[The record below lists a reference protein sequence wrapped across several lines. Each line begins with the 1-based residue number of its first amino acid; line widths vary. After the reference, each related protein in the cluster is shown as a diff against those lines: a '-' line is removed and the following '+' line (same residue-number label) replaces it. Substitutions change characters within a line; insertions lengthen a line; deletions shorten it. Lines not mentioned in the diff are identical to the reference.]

1 MKQERNQERNRMKK
15 WTRLITTLLALG
27 VVLTSC
33 AHKKADP
40 QGVESAVSSP
50 RNSSSYLTS
59 APSSD
64 EGKDT
69 LSTTSD
75 LIDTSPSLTEED
87 PITEVSDDL
96 KDGNPFMPE
105 IAPDNTGAEGAKVD
119 IVSDDTSVSNTDLSS
134 IYSIDAKL
142 WSGVFPRTLLFDKG
156 SSIDTESES
165 SFYFLK
171 DPKNTDWGYIRIS
184 INEESETQY
193 RTVLKCYVSLQDYS
207 DGKLPVTNIG
217 GLDFISYTRKNM
229 GKQIDLYETVY
240 FYRDENSGMTIR
252 IVVGSNTD
260 ECDSVF
266 ENLQFH
272 LPDYGLADMPF
283 PWNVEAVDTPS
294 KPVEFDD
301 YLVVPEQLHFSERV
315 FTASSSNGV
324 LPIPSTASHVAVL
337 GDHLYTMDTERNI
350 IRTYKIDEDRL
361 LLEKEE
367 QLTLAATTAN
377 SVVADDL
384 IRYTMR
390 LAGNTYSLFTKGRDS
405 DQVFNLNSSIATSP
419 DGKTALSYSYADLK
433 VNSLAIEN
441 GQIVLTPFELEFP
454 RTDLHILNMSVT
466 DNYIFTDCQDDE
478 YEYHAYMFDKTGHYI
493 NELKDSDG
501 NYVSTY
507 CFCEYDRKVIAPSI
521 VENKLLMWTKY
532 GLYVDS
538 VSTTELFGLP
548 VRDIN
553 RVLYPSLSMV
563 PAGPDNPRVFY
574 VVFSWDTY
582 GVGEDLAF
590 RLTFATKAEDENQG

>member
-1 MKQERNQERNRMKK
+1 MKK

-33 AHKKADP
+33 AHQKADP
-40 QGVESAVSSP
+40 QGVESAVSSA

-75 LIDTSPSLTEED
+75 LIDTFPSLTEED
-87 PITEVSDDL
+87 PIIEGPDDL
-96 KDGNPFMPE
+96 KGSDPSMPE
-105 IAPDNTGAEGAKVD
+105 IDPDNTGAEGAKVD

-171 DPKNTDWGYIRIS
+171 DPKNTDRGYIRIS

-207 DGKLPVTNIG
+207 SGKLPVTTIG

-283 PWNVEAVDTPS
+283 PSAPAAAQ
-294 KPVEFDD
+294 PVI
-301 YLVVPEQLHFSERV
+301 RAR
-315 FTASSSNGV
+315 T
-324 LPIPSTASHVAVL
+324 
-337 GDHLYTMDTERNI
+337 I
-350 IRTYKIDEDRL
+350 IRAR
-361 LLEKEE
+361 
-367 QLTLAATTAN
+367 
-377 SVVADDL
+377 
-384 IRYTMR
+384 IR
-390 LAGNTYSLFTKGRDS
+390 
-405 DQVFNLNSSIATSP
+405 
-419 DGKTALSYSYADLK
+419 
-433 VNSLAIEN
+433 
-441 GQIVLTPFELEFP
+441 FP
-454 RTDLHILNMSVT
+454 
-466 DNYIFTDCQDDE
+466 
-478 YEYHAYMFDKTGHYI
+478 
-493 NELKDSDG
+493 
-501 NYVSTY
+501 
-507 CFCEYDRKVIAPSI
+507 
-521 VENKLLMWTKY
+521 
-532 GLYVDS
+532 
-538 VSTTELFGLP
+538 
-548 VRDIN
+548 
-553 RVLYPSLSMV
+553 
-563 PAGPDNPRVFY
+563 
-574 VVFSWDTY
+574 
-582 GVGEDLAF
+582 F
-590 RLTFATKAEDENQG
+590 RLICAFPPC

>member
-1 MKQERNQERNRMKK
+1 MKK

-40 QGVESAVSSP
+40 QGSESAISSA
-50 RNSSSYLTS
+50 RSSSSYLTS
-59 APSSD
+59 APSS
-64 EGKDT
+64 EESKDT
-69 LSTTSD
+69 LSTSSD
-75 LIDTSPSLTEED
+75 LTDTFPSLSENSLQFD
-87 PITEVSDDL
+87 VPDDL
-96 KDGNPFMPE
+96 KGKDSSMPE
-105 IAPDNTGAEGAKVD
+105 TDPDNTGAGGAVVD
-119 IVSDDTSVSNTDLSS
+119 IVSDDTSVSNTDLAS

-156 SSIDTESES
+156 SSIDTDSES

-207 DGKLPVTNIG
+207 AGKLPVTNIG

-260 ECDSVF
+260 ERDAVF
-266 ENLQFH
+266 ENLKFH

-283 PWNVEAVDTPS
+283 PWNTDLVDTPS
-294 KPVEFDD
+294 TPVALQD
-301 YLVVPEQLHFSERV
+301 YLIVPEQLHFSERV
-315 FTASSSNGV
+315 FTASSCNGV

-337 GDHLYTMDTERNI
+337 DDHLYTMDTERNI
-350 IRTYKIDEDRL
+350 IRTYKIEENRL
-361 LLEKEE
+361 TLEKEE
-367 QLTLAATTAN
+367 TLPVTSTTAN
-377 SVVADDL
+377 SVVANDL

-390 LAGNTYSLFTKGRDS
+390 LSGNTYSLFSEGRDS
-405 DQVFNLNSSIATSP
+405 NRIFNLNSSIATSP
-419 DGKTALSYSYADLK
+419 DGKTALSYSYGDL
-433 VNSLAIEN
+433 NIHSLAIEN
-441 GQIVLTPFELEFP
+441 GQVQLTPFELEFP
-454 RTDLHILNMSVT
+454 RTDLHILHMSVT
-466 DNYIFTDCQDDE
+466 DNYIFTDCQDSE
-478 YEYHAYMFDKTGHYI
+478 YEYHAYMFDKTGRYI
-493 NELKDSDG
+493 SELKDADG
-501 NYVSTY
+501 QYVSTY
-507 CFCEYDRKVIAPSI
+507 CFCEYDRKVIALSI

-532 GLYVDS
+532 GMYVDC

-563 PAGPDNPRVFY
+563 PAGPDDPNVFY
-574 VVFSWDTY
+574 VVFSLDTY

-590 RLTFATKAEDENQG
+590 RLTIASTSKEEKSN